1 MNVAWQ
7 FVLADAERIR
17 KAGRGHHTYGKDEY
31 QRAMLDLAKSEKRD
45 DESTAAALSRLW
57 GARDQR
63 IEALYKASEA
73 ASALRPTTPPSS
85 ERSTAY
91 ELMNAEVISKKR
103 TTESYAQAFD
113 RLLLSDTYTRALYD
127 VYSRA
132 AS

>member
-17 KAGRGHHTYGKDEY
+17 KAGRGQHTYGKDEY

-57 GARDQR
+57 GLRDQR

-73 ASALRPTTPPSS
+73 APAIRRTTPPSS
-85 ERSTAY
+85 EQSTAY

-113 RLLLSDTYTRALYD
+113 RLLLSDAYTRALYD